1 MSRNP
6 PNPTDRAPGP
16 ELVRIDRCV
25 CKDLSFA
32 ELLEMAQVLGP
43 DIDLIALST
52 GASIECGT
60 CRPWLERALAE
71 GRDHFDVG
79 PADAQDWAAL
89 AEHFGRAG

>member
-1 MSRNP
+1 MSRNS
-6 PNPTDRAPGP
+6 PNPSERPSGRT
-16 ELVRIDRCV
+16 LVRIDRCV

-32 ELLEMAQVLGP
+32 ELLEMAEVLGP

-79 PADAQDWAAL
+79 PGEAHDWAGL
-89 AEHFGRAG
+89 AEHFGRGE